1 MPIASSDIKI
11 RLSTTAG
18 AAGNTTAQANPNLS
32 LGKYMSTTDFI
43 DATDNNIFDDISGDE
58 NSAGTIDYRCLFVY
72 NSHGTLT
79 LQGTKLW
86 VPSEVAGGASVAI
99 GLDTTAA
106 SSAGSAVAQALTIA
120 NETTAPVGVTF
131 STPTTKAAGL
141 TVGDL
146 GPGQCRAFW
155 VKRTANNTG
164 AVNADGFSFSLEG
177 DTAA

>member
-1 MPIASSDIKI
+1 MPITSSDIKI
-11 RLSTTAG
+11 RLSTTSG
-18 AAGNTTAQANPNLS
+18 SAGNTTAQANVNNS
-32 LGKYMSTTDFI
+32 LGKYMSTTDFV

-58 NSAGTIDYRCLFVY
+58 NAAGTVDYRCLFVF
-72 NSHGTLT
+72 NNHGSLT

-106 SSAGSAVAQALTIA
+106 SAAGSASAQALTIA

-131 STPTTKAAGL
+131 STPTTKSAGL
-141 TVGDL
+141 TLGDL

-155 VKRTANNTG
+155 IRRTANNTG
-164 AVNADGFSFSLEG
+164 ALNADGCSFTAEG